1 MKNLNKNKNKMQ
13 YNPKIDTDGQYLPF
27 YGWSVISM
35 VKSDLKI
42 IENIIKQ
49 NSVLNLYFSALSSS
63 SYHMT
68 LYNIWANRSPLISH
82 QLKNL
87 IKSYDI
93 EMIDIFKKN
102 SEIGFFNP
110 DGCIDDLLYKL
121 QYYCKDTWDQITFK
135 IDAVEF
141 TGNTLQIT
149 LKKSPSFINVDKV
162 RNKMIEIVEKNDNMK
177 KYHITLAYK
186 YKDINLIDKNKIME
200 EISFFNVL
208 LKDQTVTIKAP
219 FVCYFSSMKSF
230 EPFEKHLKS

>member
-1 MKNLNKNKNKMQ
+1 MQ
-13 YNPKIDTDGQYLPF
+13 YNPKIDTEGNYLPF

-49 NSVLNLYFSALSSS
+49 NSVLNNYFSALPSS

-68 LYNIWANRSPLISH
+68 VYNIWANRSQLISH

-87 IKSYDI
+87 INSYDV

-110 DGCIDDLLYKL
+110 NGCINDLLYKL

-141 TGNTLQIT
+141 TGNTLQII
-149 LKKSPSFINVDKV
+149 LKKSPSFNNVDKV
-162 RNKMIEIVEKNDNMK
+162 RNKMKQIVEKNDNMK

-186 YKDINLIDKNKIME
+186 YKDIDLIDKDKIIE
-200 EISFFNVL
+200 EISIFNRL
-208 LKDQTVTIKAP
+208 LKDQTVTIKTP
-219 FVCYFSSMKSF
+219 FVCYFSSMKLF
-230 EPFEKHLKS
+230 EPFENHLDSP